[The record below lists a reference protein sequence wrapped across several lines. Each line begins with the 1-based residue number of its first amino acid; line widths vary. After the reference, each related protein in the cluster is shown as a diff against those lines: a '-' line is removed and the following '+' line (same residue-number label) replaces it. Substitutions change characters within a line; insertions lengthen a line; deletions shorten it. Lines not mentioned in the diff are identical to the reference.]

1 MGNLIM
7 GKYWNR
13 AAGVSDEPTSG
24 GDQATVVQPTQDG
37 GGKYWRRAT
46 GASETPET
54 APSREAAPSQGFFA
68 GVKEMVQGK
77 HDPRYAGVG
86 TIYGQFPGD
95 LEGPMGAAATMGA
108 GDDALGDVV
117 AKSLG
122 DKVIRRERDAHG
134 QEVFVTR
141 GPDGAEQRGYLNAP
155 GLDSQD
161 VVRGVRGTLP
171 YFATLTPVGS
181 ALRGAA
187 AVVRVGGQAAAAGST
202 SIAGDVA
209 SGALGSE
216 QGVDYQKAAINTL
229 AAGAGEAVTPA
240 FSAVWRRFVTEPKLY
255 NRATGQLTAE
265 GAAAAKAAGYD
276 PAQMTADIQRE
287 FAKTYAKTGGDASSA
302 IAAATD
308 AEWKIP
314 STLGQRTKDQQQLLD
329 EKAMRMGVQGQAAK
343 ETMERFDKDQ
353 AQAIRS
359 AVLDSGPDVTGMAQR
374 IAPNRTGA
382 EMSPST
388 LGPEIRAGMR
398 GAQGAARAGE
408 REAWDKVSDLT
419 PKPQAFGTLP
429 DMLAGRLG
437 DLPVDEVN
445 TRAAAQMAKAL
456 DDYVSGKAISKP
468 VAGVLKQ
475 TPVTT
480 LDQMRRRLLAMSQ
493 SADNATDQRAAR
505 AIYDGFNDWIDD
517 AASKALVNGD
527 VDAAAALR
535 SARDVTKTMRS
546 IFSPTDLR
554 GHATP
559 GARRLDDVLQRSD
572 SAEGIVSGLFG
583 GGPAANIPDGT
594 VEALKL
600 MRTGL
605 SRYAKSDAAKQT
617 WNDVRAVYWT
627 RLVRD
632 KTGEVFTPGVMLRN
646 LKLAQNHQGS
656 VMQEL
661 YTPAERGAI
670 MRLRTA
676 LEQVVA
682 KDPNPSGSGTA
693 IAAYARQ
700 FLGNVL
706 AAIPGGQVAWQ
717 YSGIPSAMGKA
728 AATRAVRQL
737 PESRNAL
744 LGPWAA
750 AGSNTTMFEGD
761 TPEPHRNALMP
772 RQISR

>member
-7 GKYWNR
+7 GKYWDR
-13 AAGVSDEPTSG
+13 ATGQGQTSEPSASG
-24 GDQATVVQPTQDG
+24 NIPVAATEDG

-46 GASETPET
+46 GAPGTFETS
-54 APSREAAPSQGFFA
+54 APAREAPASPGFF
-68 GVKEMVQGK
+68 GSLKQMVQGQ
-77 HDPRYAGVG
+77 HDPAYAGTR
-86 TIYGQFPGD
+86 TIYEQFPRD
-95 LEGPMGAAATMGA
+95 LEAPMGSAATLGA
-108 GDDALGDVV
+108 GDDGLGDIV
-117 AKSLG
+117 AKTLG

-141 GPDGAEQRGYLNAP
+141 GPDGGEQRGYLNAP

-161 VVRGVRGTLP
+161 VVRGVRGSLP
-171 YFATLTPVGS
+171 YLATLNPVGGM
-181 ALRGAA
+181 LRGAA
-187 AVVRVGGQAAAAGST
+187 GVVRAGGQILTAGAT
-202 SIAGDVA
+202 SVAGDV
-209 SGALGSE
+209 GAGQMGSQ
-216 QGVDYQKAAINTL
+216 QGVDYTKAGINAVT
-229 AAGAGEAVTPA
+229 AGAGELASPA
-240 FSAVWRRFVTEPKLY
+240 IGAVWRRFVTEPRLF

-265 GAAAAKAAGYD
+265 GQAAAKSAGYD

-287 FAKTYAKTGGDASSA
+287 FAKTYAKTGGDASSS
-302 IAAATD
+302 IAAASD

-314 STLGQRTKDQQQLLD
+314 SSLGQRTKDQQRLLD

-343 ETMERFDKDQ
+343 EVMERFDKDQ
-353 AQAIRS
+353 SQAIRT
-359 AVLDSGPDVTGMAQR
+359 AVLDGSPEVASMGQR
-374 IAPNRTGA
+374 LAPNRTGA
-382 EMSPST
+382 ELSPST
-388 LGPEIRAGMR
+388 LGPEIRAGLQS
-398 GAQGAARAGE
+398 AQGAAKAAE
-408 REAWDKVSDLT
+408 REAWGKVSDLT
-419 PKPQAFGTLP
+419 PKPQAFDTLP

-445 TRAAAQMAKAL
+445 TRAAAQMGKAL

-480 LDQMRRRLLAMSQ
+480 MDQMRRRLLATSQ

-535 SARDVTKTMRS
+535 GARDVSKTMRQ
-546 IFSPTDLR
+546 IFQPTDPR
-554 GHATP
+554 GRATP

-594 VEALKL
+594 IEALKL
-600 MRTGL
+600 MRSGL
-605 SRYAKSDAAKQT
+605 NRYAKSDVAKQT

-646 LKLAQNHQGS
+646 IKLAQNNQGS
-656 VMQEL
+656 LMREL
-661 YTPAERGAI
+661 YSSQEQAAI
-670 MRLRTA
+670 MRLRKA

-700 FLGNVL
+700 FLGTVL
-706 AAIPGGQVAWQ
+706 SAIPGGQVAWQ
-717 YSGIPSAMGKA
+717 YSGIPSAIGKA
-728 AATRAVRQL
+728 AAYRAVSQS
-737 PESRNAL
+737 PQ
-744 LGPWAA
+744 
-750 AGSNTTMFEGD
+750 T
-761 TPEPHRNALMP
+761 RNALMGP
-772 RQISR
+772 WAGAASNAYQFEGEYQPSKRNALVR